1 MNEVFNER
9 LRIKMLLYIDVTL
22 FLCNNRERNPG
33 FFVMNTVSRCVKR
46 LHLDLNKF
54 IC

>member
-22 FLCNNRERNPG
+22 FLNINPG
-33 FFVMNTVSRCVKR
+33 FFFMNTVSRCVKR